1 MNDLQSIELRLQRI
15 EAYQQI
21 QNVMGR
27 YAYYHTA
34 NMHQECME
42 LFALDTPGV
51 RAEMMWGVYEGRE
64 SLERL
69 YPGFHHWVDG
79 DGVGKMH
86 VHALTTPVIEVSAD
100 GTKAKAVWL
109 SPGHETMSFTPGA
122 ENEAAWAWMKYG
134 CDFVIENGEW
144 KIWHLHCFGIF
155 MAPYSLGWVKGA
167 MEEMPAP
174 DMPNEYL
181 PDKPP
186 TSGWTYHPSKIYPKN
201 EPVIPGPIATWEIDA
216 EF

>member
-1 MNDLQSIELRLQRI
+1 MADNNSLETRLARI
-15 EAYQQI
+15 EAYQLI

-34 NMHQECME
+34 NMHRECMD

-51 RAEMMWGVYEGRE
+51 SAEMMWGVYEGRE
-64 SLERL
+64 GLERL

-86 VHALTTPVIEVSAD
+86 QHALTTPVIEVSAD
-100 GTKAKAVWL
+100 GQTAKAAWV

-134 CDFVIENGEW
+134 CDFIVENGEW
-144 KIWHLHCFGIF
+144 KIWHLHCYGIF
-155 MAPYSLGWVKGA
+155 MAPYSKSWVEVA
-167 MEEMPAP
+167 TDVMPAP
-174 DMPNEYL
+174 DMPAEYL

-186 TSGWTYHPSKIYPKN
+186 TSGWIYSPDKLYPKN
-201 EPVIPGPIATWEIDA
+201 EPEVPMPFEKWDPAKA
-216 EF
+216 Y